1 MNKSI
6 EVKELDKELVV
17 RFSDKTIVLPQEV
30 REKIDVYWQ
39 SLLDSGKNY
48 RRGEVFTVTR
58 VTETDATIEVLV
70 EKSDY
75 AHYLYCQNVDTLG
88 EYGVRIIHTA
98 CLVITSDNKTVL
110 GEMGSQTA
118 RAGMYQLCG
127 GGIELRYLYG
137 EVFDLD
143 KNIKEE
149 LQEELGI
156 DVQDSTRVKSF
167 TEKYLKSGGPTG
179 KMTVIYELLLN
190 ESLEE
195 FLEHYAD
202 FEEKLIEKGENPEFG
217 RLVTLPLDN
226 KEFIKKFF
234 EQNEKKCDEYLKPL
248 FEALNLL

>member
-1 MNKSI
+1 MKPFKVSPAQ
-6 EVKELDKELVV
+6 EVTV
-17 RFSDKTIVLPQEV
+17 RFSNKDVQLPEEIQI
-30 REKIDVYWQ
+30 KIDSYWQ
-39 SLLDSGKNY
+39 ELLDSGKSY
-48 RRGEVFTVTR
+48 KRGEVFTVTY
-58 VTETDATIEVLV
+58 VEENADMVDVLV
-70 EKSDY
+70 EKTDY
-75 AHYLYCQNVDTLG
+75 AHYIYCQNVDTLG
-88 EYGVRIIHTA
+88 EYGVMIIHTA
-98 CLVITSDNKTVL
+98 CLVVTSDSKAII

-118 RAGMYQLCG
+118 RAGIYQLCG
-127 GGIELRYLYG
+127 GGIELRHLYG

-156 DVQDSTRVKSF
+156 DVQDSKRVKSF

-226 KEFIKKFF
+226 KEFIKRFF